1 MKLLILLLL
10 IPIIEIMLF
19 IEIGGSIGTGLTLA
33 LTLLTAIIGLA
44 LIRQQGLKT
53 LFRAQQKMNWG
64 ELPAFEMLEGM
75 LFAIAG
81 VCLLT
86 PGFFTDSV
94 GFLILIPPLRRA
106 GILALTKITTVHH
119 WQSPPPDEQ
128 NRTIEGEYN
137 RHDKD
142 T

>member
-19 IEIGGSIGTGLTLA
+19 IEIGGSIGTGPTLV

-44 LIRQQGLKT
+44 LIRQQGLRT

-86 PGFFTDSV
+86 PGFFTDTI
-94 GFLILIPPLRRA
+94 GFIILVPPLRRA
-106 GILALTKITTVHH
+106 GILALTRITTVHH
-119 WQSPPPDEQ
+119 WQSPPADHK
-128 NRTIEGEYN
+128 RTIEGEYD

>member
-19 IEIGGSIGTGLTLA
+19 IEIGGTIGTGTTLL
-33 LTLLTAIIGLA
+33 LTLLTALVGLA

-53 LFRAQQKMNWG
+53 LLRAQQKMNWG
-64 ELPAFEMLEGM
+64 ELPALEMLEGM

-86 PGFFTDSV
+86 PGFFTDTI
-94 GFLILIPPLRRA
+94 GFVILIPPLRKA
-106 GILALTKITTVHH
+106 GILAVTQITTIHQQ
-119 WQSPPPDEQ
+119 QSPPPAQ
-128 NRTIEGEYN
+128 KRTIEGEYH
-137 RHDKD
+137 RQDKD